1 MSKLILIAAVSDNN
15 VIGKGIDIPWEL
27 ISEDRKHFY
36 KLTIGHP
43 VIMGR
48 ITYDSLPKEVR
59 PLPGR
64 ENIVISRDT
73 NPPDYPE
80 GVIVC
85 DSVPQAVGKASN
97 LNQEYYVMGGGQ
109 IYRQTIGL
117 AGKLEITE
125 VHQTVEGDVFFP
137 SINPSV
143 WEEVKR
149 DKFEGYSFVTYG
161 LRV

>member
-1 MSKLILIAAVSDNN
+1 M
-15 VIGKGIDIPWEL
+15 DIPWEK
-27 ISEDRKHFY
+27 IPKDMKHF
-36 KLTIGHP
+36 KDLTMRHP

-48 ITYDSLPKEVR
+48 ITYFESIPEKYR

-64 ENIVISRDT
+64 KNIVVSKRT
-73 NPPDYPE
+73 KQEDYPE

-85 DSVPQAVGKASN
+85 DSIDAAVGKASN

-137 SINPSV
+137 SIDHGV
-143 WEEVKR
+143 WKEVKR
-149 DKFEGYSFVTYG
+149 DKFEGYSFVTYE
-161 LRV
+161 LK